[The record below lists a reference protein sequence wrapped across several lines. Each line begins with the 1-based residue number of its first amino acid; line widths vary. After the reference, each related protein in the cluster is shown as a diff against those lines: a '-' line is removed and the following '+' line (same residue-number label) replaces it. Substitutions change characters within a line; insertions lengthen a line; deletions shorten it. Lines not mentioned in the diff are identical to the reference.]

1 MKKHQP
7 SRREFLKTTAALTGG
22 AMLSGMPLAQAA
34 QSLTD
39 DTIKIALIGCGG
51 RGTGAAMQALL
62 TKQNVKL
69 VAMADVFRNKI
80 DEAYKSLT
88 ADDISDWTGSDANVK
103 SRVDVPEERR
113 FTGFDAYKQAIPL
126 ADVVILATPPGF
138 RPPHF
143 EEAVRQGKQVFMEK
157 PVAVDAPGIR
167 RVLAAAEEAKR
178 KKLNVVVG
186 LQRHYQTVYRKWVK
200 MLQDGAIGDIMSSRV
215 YWNMGALWVHPR
227 RPEQNEMQYQMDNW
241 YYFNWLC
248 GDHIV
253 EQHVHN
259 IDVSNWVRN
268 AYPVKASGMG
278 GRQLRI
284 GKDYGEIFDHHSVE
298 FEYADGTRMFS
309 QCRQM
314 PGTLNS
320 VTEGF
325 HGTRGTAPEPGKII

>member
-113 FTGFDAYKQAIPL
+113 FTGFDAY
-126 ADVVILATPPGF
+126 
-138 RPPHF
+138 
-143 EEAVRQGKQVFMEK
+143 
-157 PVAVDAPGIR
+157 
-167 RVLAAAEEAKR
+167 
-178 KKLNVVVG
+178 
-186 LQRHYQTVYRKWVK
+186 
-200 MLQDGAIGDIMSSRV
+200 
-215 YWNMGALWVHPR
+215 
-227 RPEQNEMQYQMDNW
+227 
-241 YYFNWLC
+241 
-248 GDHIV
+248 
-253 EQHVHN
+253 
-259 IDVSNWVRN
+259 
-268 AYPVKASGMG
+268 
-278 GRQLRI
+278 
-284 GKDYGEIFDHHSVE
+284 
-298 FEYADGTRMFS
+298 
-309 QCRQM
+309 
-314 PGTLNS
+314 
-320 VTEGF
+320 
-325 HGTRGTAPEPGKII
+325 

>member
-186 LQRHYQTVYRKWVK
+186 L
-200 MLQDGAIGDIMSSRV
+200 
-215 YWNMGALWVHPR
+215 
-227 RPEQNEMQYQMDNW
+227 
-241 YYFNWLC
+241 
-248 GDHIV
+248 
-253 EQHVHN
+253 
-259 IDVSNWVRN
+259 
-268 AYPVKASGMG
+268 
-278 GRQLRI
+278 
-284 GKDYGEIFDHHSVE
+284 
-298 FEYADGTRMFS
+298 
-309 QCRQM
+309 
-314 PGTLNS
+314 
-320 VTEGF
+320 
-325 HGTRGTAPEPGKII
+325 